1 MNSIDID
8 LLPWREALR
17 EQRRQRFYFGLG
29 GVALCAALVV
39 ATGWWWLDSLL
50 ARQTARN
57 HFLEQEIAQLDR
69 QIAEIKS
76 LESLIAGILAR
87 KEVIESLQLRRVE
100 PIAVVDALPRL
111 LPEGVALTQLER
123 HDAEVTL
130 RGLAR
135 SNGTVSELMRALES
149 SPDFH
154 RVRLIETQ
162 ATEVDRQSGVQFA
175 LVVTID
181 RASIEQRTT
190 QKEGA
195 ER

>member
-1 MNSIDID
+1 M
-8 LLPWREALR
+8 
-17 EQRRQRFYFGLG
+17 
-29 GVALCAALVV
+29 
-39 ATGWWWLDSLL
+39 
-50 ARQTARN
+50 
-57 HFLEQEIAQLDR
+57 
-69 QIAEIKS
+69 
-76 LESLIAGILAR
+76 
-87 KEVIESLQLRRVE
+87 RRVE

-162 ATEVDRQSGVQFA
+162 ATEVDRQSGVRFA
-175 LVVTID
+175 LVVAID
-181 RASIEQRTT
+181 RDAIEQRTSHT
-190 QKEGA
+190 EGT